1 MNNNEEFDLIE
12 IIVTWICYSVVLV
25 CSFLISESIHIV
37 LGVGNTLFGTFSI
50 IVVTQFLTI
59 MYRIIFE
66 KREITLENILK
77 MNNEAGLD
85 LIKFLLIC
93 LIFFGVF
100 KLPITILNCIA
111 IICLFT
117 IILMFI

>member
-1 MNNNEEFDLIE
+1 MNNNEEFNLIE
-12 IIVTWICYSVVLV
+12 IIVTWICYSVALI
-25 CSFLISESIHIV
+25 CSFLISELIHIV
-37 LGVGNTLFGTFSI
+37 LGIEDTLFGVFSI
-50 IVVTQFLTI
+50 IIVTQFLTI
-59 MYRIIFE
+59 VYRIIFE

-77 MNNEAGLD
+77 MYNEAGLD

-100 KLPITILNCIA
+100 KLPVTLINCISV
-111 IICLFT
+111 ICLFT

>member
-12 IIVTWICYSVVLV
+12 IIVTWICYSVALI
-25 CSFLISESIHIV
+25 CSFLISELIHII
-37 LGVGNTLFGTFSI
+37 LGVEDTLFGTFSI
-50 IVVTQFLTI
+50 IIVTQFLTI

-93 LIFFGVF
+93 LIFFGIF
-100 KLPITILNCIA
+100 KLPITLINCISV
-111 IICLFT
+111 ICLFT

>member
-25 CSFLISESIHIV
+25 CSFLISELIHITI
-37 LGVGNTLFGTFSI
+37 GVEDTFLGTFSI
-50 IVVTQFLTI
+50 VVSTQILI
-59 MYRIIFE
+59 IIYRIIFE

-100 KLPITILNCIA
+100 KLPITLTNCISV
-111 IICLFT
+111 ICLFT

>member
-12 IIVTWICYSVVLV
+12 IIVTWICYSVALI
-25 CSFLISESIHIV
+25 CSFLISELIHIV
-37 LGVGNTLFGTFSI
+37 LGVEDTLFGTFSI
-50 IVVTQFLTI
+50 TVVTQFLTI

-77 MNNEAGLD
+77 MYNEAGLD

-100 KLPITILNCIA
+100 KLPVTLINCISV
-111 IICLFT
+111 ICLFT

>member
-1 MNNNEEFDLIE
+1 MNNEEFDLIE
-12 IIVTWICYSVVLV
+12 IIVTWICYSVTLI
-25 CSFLISESIHIV
+25 CSFLISELIHIV
-37 LGVGNTLFGTFSI
+37 LGVEDTLFGAFSI

-59 MYRIIFE
+59 VYRIIFE

-100 KLPITILNCIA
+100 KLPITLINCISV
-111 IICLFT
+111 ICLFT